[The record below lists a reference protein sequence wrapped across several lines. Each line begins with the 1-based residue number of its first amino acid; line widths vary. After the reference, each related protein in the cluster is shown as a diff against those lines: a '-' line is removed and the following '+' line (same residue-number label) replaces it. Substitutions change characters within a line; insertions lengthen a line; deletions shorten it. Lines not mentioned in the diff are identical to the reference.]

1 MDTSILIGRLLC
13 SRLCHDLLNPIS
25 AVGTG
30 LELMAEGPEPGALDL
45 VRTSASALAA
55 RLDGYR
61 FAFGALGGGRSDE
74 QPFATARRLAE
85 ALFAQGKVR
94 LQWDAAADGAA
105 APADVARLALNMA
118 LLGREALARG
128 GDLSVHIQPIKGGLG
143 LAIVAQGPRAA
154 LRDDCAAVFA
164 PDVDPLSLTPQ
175 TVQAYLT
182 ASLAREAGAEFELS
196 TTAAGGPLP
205 QVRLAAL
212 VPLAT
217 GVAAPTSI

>member
-30 LELMAEGPEPGALDL
+30 LELMAEGPEPGALEL
-45 VRTSASALAA
+45 VRTSAGALAA

-85 ALFAQGKVR
+85 TLFALGKVR
-94 LQWDAAADGAA
+94 LQWDAAADGAS
-105 APADVARLALNMA
+105 APTDIARLTLNMA

-128 GDLSVHIQPIKGGLG
+128 GTLSVQIQPIEGGLG
-143 LAIVAQGPRAA
+143 LAIIAQGPRAA
-154 LRDDCAAVFA
+154 LRDDCAAALVA
-164 PDVDPLSLTPQ
+164 DVDPRSLTPQ

-182 ASLAREAGAEFELS
+182 ASLAREAGAEFEVS
-196 TTAAGGPLP
+196 TTPGGDPLP
-205 QVRLAAL
+205 QFRLAAF

-217 GVAAPTSI
+217 RVAAATSI